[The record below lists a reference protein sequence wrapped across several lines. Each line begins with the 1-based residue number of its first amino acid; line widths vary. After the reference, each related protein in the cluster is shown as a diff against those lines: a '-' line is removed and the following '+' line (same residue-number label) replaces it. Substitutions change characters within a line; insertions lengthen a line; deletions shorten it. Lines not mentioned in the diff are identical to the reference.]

1 MTEKKLDIVKFIEK
15 NPVSRLSSDYQ
26 NKLLN
31 KIKDKFSNKEQQLF
45 VGSFYCY
52 LNYNSKNDFIIDLDN
67 IWKWIGFSRKD
78 HAKVALKKNFIENID
93 YKILLLQL
101 REQDRNVHGGNNK
114 EQILMNINTFKKF
127 CLKAGTKKADE
138 IHDYYIKLEELMHE
152 TINEETDELRNQI
165 LLKDNEITD
174 ICNKNKLQE
183 KINKQNILIE
193 KLKSK
198 NCVYIGE
205 IEENKFIKIGSSKNI
220 NARKKQLKKLFGN
233 FIFLDIFECDNYREI
248 EENILNDNTIKKY
261 LYNGKINN
269 HQSEEVVKLE
279 EKFNFGQLM
288 TIVNKYINQ
297 IYFLT
302 PTQLLEKQK
311 LDLEKEK
318 LEYNLLTNII
328 NNNQYSDIIKNI
340 IDDKL
345 PSILTNISTNIQ
357 NKQINIKQSI
367 INNNDNNDDND
378 DDNDDNINDD
388 NINDDNDDND
398 DDNDDDD
405 DDHIVK
411 RTPKGRKIQK
421 IDPKNLKNV
430 IKVYDS
436 MIYLLRSPEN
446 KGYIKNGIQHSI
458 KNNTIYKGF
467 RWNFV
472 ENGLDPMICNIA
484 PTKSKIKSFN
494 DNVIIELNDTKTE
507 IINSYA
513 TKNKLEEKLKISSKT
528 LKKII
533 EDNLLYDNKYYIEYP
548 LTA

>member
-1 MTEKKLDIVKFIEK
+1 
-15 NPVSRLSSDYQ
+15 
-26 NKLLN
+26 
-31 KIKDKFSNKEQQLF
+31 
-45 VGSFYCY
+45 
-52 LNYNSKNDFIIDLDN
+52 
-67 IWKWIGFSRKD
+67 
-78 HAKVALKKNFIENID
+78 
-93 YKILLLQL
+93 
-101 REQDRNVHGGNNK
+101 
-114 EQILMNINTFKKF
+114 
-127 CLKAGTKKADE
+127 
-138 IHDYYIKLEELMHE
+138 
-152 TINEETDELRNQI
+152 
-165 LLKDNEITD
+165 
-174 ICNKNKLQE
+174 
-183 KINKQNILIE
+183 
-193 KLKSK
+193 
-198 NCVYIGE
+198 
-205 IEENKFIKIGSSKNI
+205 
-220 NARKKQLKKLFGN
+220 
-233 FIFLDIFECDNYREI
+233 LDIFECDNYREI

-513 TKNKLEEKLKISSKT
+513 TKNKLEEQLKISSKT